1 GGLEG
6 RLGLQ
11 VCVSL
16 VQFIQ
21 GNERRCFNIDNG
33 AWSIEREK
41 ANSSMREPEIVWRA
55 GVRIDSYRESSQRLS
70 QRNHRA
76 PVLDETSA
84 RDGPHEHALRIQKVD
99 LLSSVRGGTRRVDVA
114 RRFLSERFMRPAVV
128 EVGSPQVARSLL
140 VLGTGRGDCLDLHGH
155 VAMHALVP
163 AVVGWRALAR
173 AQMVDAEAQPPGREP
188 GQAEPAIVRNE
199 R

>member
-1 GGLEG
+1 MKDGEMKLNEQSSAVTHVLSESCNPCVRLHSTGSGGLEG

-55 GVRIDSYRESSQRLS
+55 GVRIDSDRESSQRLS

-76 PVLDETSA
+76 PVLDETS
-84 RDGPHEHALRIQKVD
+84 
-99 LLSSVRGGTRRVDVA
+99 
-114 RRFLSERFMRPAVV
+114 
-128 EVGSPQVARSLL
+128 
-140 VLGTGRGDCLDLHGH
+140 
-155 VAMHALVP
+155 
-163 AVVGWRALAR
+163 
-173 AQMVDAEAQPPGREP
+173 
-188 GQAEPAIVRNE
+188 
-199 R
+199 